1 MKNVTA
7 IITADIGLQEGQP
20 VCRLDNYWE
29 AQARKI
35 KWLADLERKYDC
47 PILDGGDLTEHWKA
61 SPFLLQW
68 AIQNLPDG
76 IITTCGNHDLPA
88 HNLDLY
94 EKSGLAVLEAAGK
107 IDVLFDEPSG
117 LPMKNNKV
125 LIHPF
130 TWGSELSPLD
140 KKYVRDD
147 VVNVALVHA
156 MTYIERSFP
165 GCKDP
170 HALSLL
176 KQMSGYQLIIIGHN
190 HNQFTIEKDGRKL
203 ISPGSLT
210 RTTADQADYKPCV
223 FLWDAETNELE
234 AVPVPIEEGVISR
247 EHIDV
252 MDRKDERLDAFVSR
266 LSGEMEIGL
275 SFNDN
280 LEQYFSTHRV
290 RQGVQ
295 DMVWE
300 SAERSVA

>member
-7 IITADIGLQEGQP
+7 IITSDIGLQESSP

-35 KWLADLERKYDC
+35 KWLADLQRKYGC
-47 PILDGGDLTEHWKA
+47 PILDGGDLTEHWKS

-68 AIQNLPDG
+68 AIQNLPEG
-76 IITTCGNHDLPA
+76 IITVCGNHDLPA

-107 IDVLFDEPSG
+107 IEVLRTKHSG
-117 LPMKNNKV
+117 MRIKTGTHIT
-125 LIHPF
+125 IHPF
-130 TWGSELSPLD
+130 PWGAELTSVPKSSTGD
-140 KKYVRDD
+140 AH
-147 VVNVALVHA
+147 VALVHA
-156 MTYIERSFP
+156 MTYIGRSFP

-170 HALSLL
+170 HALSMLR
-176 KQMSGYQLIIIGHN
+176 QMEGFQLIVVGHN
-190 HNQFTIEKDGRKL
+190 HNQFAIEKNGRKL

-247 EHIDV
+247 EHIDAV
-252 MDRKDERLDAFVSR
+252 DRKDERLDAFVSR

-275 SFNDN
+275 SFGDN
-280 LEQYFSTHRV
+280 LERYFSTHRV
-290 RQGVQ
+290 RQGVK
-295 DMVWE
+295 DIVWE
-300 SAERSVA
+300 AAEKQ

>member
-20 VCRLDNYWE
+20 VCRLDSYWE

-35 KWLADLERKYDC
+35 KWLADLQRKYGC
-47 PILDGGDLTEHWKA
+47 PILDGGDLFEHWKS

-76 IITTCGNHDLPA
+76 IITVAGNHDLPA
-88 HNLDLY
+88 HNLELY
-94 EKSGLAVLEAAGK
+94 NKSSLAVLEAAGK
-107 IDVLFDEPSG
+107 IRVIKEGYCEEFQDFNVTGFP
-117 LPMKNNKV
+117 
-125 LIHPF
+125 
-130 TWGSELSPLD
+130 WGSTA
-140 KKYVRDD
+140 RDLTGQI
-147 VVNVALVHA
+147 ALVHA
-156 MTYIERSFP
+156 MTYIGRSFP

-170 HALSLL
+170 HALSML
-176 KQMSGYQLIIIGHN
+176 KQMKGFDLIIVGHN
-190 HNQFTIEKDGRKL
+190 HASFQIDYKGRKL

-223 FLWDAETNELE
+223 FLWDAKTNELE
-234 AVPVPIEEGVISR
+234 AVPVHIEEGVISR

-252 MDRKDERLDAFVSR
+252 VDRKDERLDAFVSR

-275 SFNDN
+275 SFGDN

-290 RQGVQ
+290 RQGVK
-295 DMVWE
+295 DVVWE
-300 SAERSVA
+300 AAERS